1 MVPALPPPDFSQAR
15 ALGEAG
21 GGAGG
26 GSGWSGVDGSSCSV
40 CWVILPPL
48 EGGQGLPPATQR
60 LELGEP
66 GRLRGGGSGLEAQ
79 WRAPRWLPQ
88 ALSFHLPLAFPCLLS
103 PPSGLCLPQI
113 ADRPHPNSSQTLSAA
128 QCHRRHLEPCPG
140 GPWDGTGN
148 SLLARASVGAG
159 SGQTDEAANAAG
171 RAVCGD
177 LSPVGLPPPTPS
189 ALAPP
194 PRTQRPSGGKGP
206 GVDTG
211 ALCLLGCN
219 KPPCVLFSSLSR
231 LPRLLG
237 PDRPG
242 WELGKAWEGH

>member
-1 MVPALPPPDFSQAR
+1 MVPALPPPDFSGAR

-26 GSGWSGVDGSSCSV
+26 GSGWSLERGGREQLFRLLGHPPPTGRGPGAAPRHAAPGAGGAREAPRRGVWSGSSV
-40 CWVILPPL
+40 V
-48 EGGQGLPPATQR
+48 
-60 LELGEP
+60 
-66 GRLRGGGSGLEAQ
+66 
-79 WRAPRWLPQ
+79 WLPQ

-103 PPSGLCLPQI
+103 PPSGPCLPRI
-113 ADRPHPNSSQTLSAA
+113 ADRPHPNSSQTLGAA

-159 SGQTDEAANAAG
+159 SGQTDEAANVAG

-237 PDRPG
+237 PDRPRR
-242 WELGKAWEGH
+242 ELGKAWEGH